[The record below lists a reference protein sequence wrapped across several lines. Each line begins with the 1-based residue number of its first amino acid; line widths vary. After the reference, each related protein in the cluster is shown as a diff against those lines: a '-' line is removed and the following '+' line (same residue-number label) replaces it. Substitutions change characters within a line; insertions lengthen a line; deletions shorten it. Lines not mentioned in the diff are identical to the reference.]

1 MYNFVAKAVLNI
13 VKATSNQYFV
23 FNIYIYINIPFRE
36 NRPEMYFY
44 LCLLVFNCLFL
55 NVWHI

>member
-23 FNIYIYINIPFRE
+23 FNIYILTFHSEKTVQKCIFIYV
-36 NRPEMYFY
+36 Y
-44 LCLLVFNCLFL
+44 LFL
-55 NVWHI
+55 IACF